1 MRLNNL
7 GNSINAAKDILNV
20 FEQMSEF
27 KGSDASDETLKKLS
41 GALSD
46 YSLETVKSAAGQMDL
61 TEAQAQAVFMAK
73 GLADAELDTA
83 VKTAALSAAQTEAS
97 SSALNIKSI
106 FTGLGA
112 TLAAHPALIAA
123 LAAAALAAGV
133 AYIAWYNS
141 TEQVLKRQREHRAEM
156 QKSIDSLNSES
167 ASFTQQANELKQ
179 LLVQYES
186 AVKYSDE
193 WYETAKKIAD
203 LSEELV
209 IGYSDEGDA
218 ILSNTDKIREQIKEY
233 RNLAEEKHNSAVE
246 ESKEFIDT
254 SVKDYEN
261 NRKEKEDEDSNVNRL
276 SNSFWLTSDDFILLY
291 SAVNSLELIT
301 AVEA

>member
-7 GNSINAAKDILNV
+7 GNSIKAAKDILNV
-20 FEQMSEF
+20 FDEISNF
-27 KGSDASDETLKKLS
+27 KGSGARDETIKKLTDV
-41 GALSD
+41 LSN
-46 YSLETVKSAAGQMDL
+46 YSLETVTSAAGQMDL

-83 VKTAALSAAQTEAS
+83 VKTATLSAAQTEAS
-97 SSALNIKSI
+97 SSALNVKSV

-123 LAAAALAAGV
+123 LAAAALAAGA

-156 QKSIDSLNSES
+156 QKSIDSLNDE
-167 ASFTQQANELKQ
+167 AGSFTQQANDLKH
-179 LLVQYES
+179 LLEQYEN

-193 WYETAKKIAD
+193 WYDAARKIAD
-203 LSEELV
+203 LSEDLV

-218 ILSNTDKIREQIKEY
+218 ILGNTDKIREQIQEY
-233 RNLAEEKHNSAVE
+233 RNLEEEKHNS
-246 ESKEFIDT
+246 
-254 SVKDYEN
+254 
-261 NRKEKEDEDSNVNRL
+261 
-276 SNSFWLTSDDFILLY
+276 
-291 SAVNSLELIT
+291 
-301 AVEA
+301 